1 MTYTIKRYDDFVK
14 DLSKLDKAVK
24 DQLRKKLEKIVENPH
39 IPKNWLGGELSGLYK
54 IKLQRAGICLV
65 YAVNDDEIYI
75 LLLTVGKRADS
86 EVYETA
92 KTWLWEQVMLSHV
105 IVRTIL

>member
-1 MTYTIKRYDDFVK
+1 MTYTIKRHDDFVK

-24 DQLRKKLEKIVENPH
+24 DQLRKKLEKTVENPH
-39 IPKNWLGGELSGLYK
+39 IPKNRLGGEFSGLYK

-92 KTWLWEQVMLSHV
+92 KTWL
-105 IVRTIL
+105 

>member
-39 IPKNWLGGELSGLYK
+39 IPKNRLGGELSGLYK

-92 KTWLWEQVMLSHV
+92 KTWL
-105 IVRTIL
+105 

>member
-1 MTYTIKRYDDFVK
+1 M
-14 DLSKLDKAVK
+14 
-24 DQLRKKLEKIVENPH
+24 
-39 IPKNWLGGELSGLYK
+39 GGELSGLYK

-92 KTWLWEQVMLSHV
+92 KTWL
-105 IVRTIL
+105 